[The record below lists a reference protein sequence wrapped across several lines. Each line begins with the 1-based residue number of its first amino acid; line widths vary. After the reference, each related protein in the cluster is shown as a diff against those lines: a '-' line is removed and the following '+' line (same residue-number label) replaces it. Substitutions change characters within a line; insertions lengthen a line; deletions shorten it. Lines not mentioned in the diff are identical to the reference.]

1 MKVLVVSLMLAAAVA
16 AFPQNGRYVLTYD
29 NSLERGVPDVSLEWI
44 PSGVPGGIA
53 STRSQKVEDLRRI
66 LNSGLMDLSDEFVL
80 RTILNNPEKYS
91 HLQYYVNHSGE
102 VKFIHPS
109 SPGSNFGPA
118 EGAAGGVQ
126 AVKK

>member
-1 MKVLVVSLMLAAAVA
+1 MKILVVSLVLVAAVA
-16 AFPQNGRYVLTYD
+16 AFPQNGRFVVTYD
-29 NSLERGVPDVSLEWI
+29 NSLERGVPDMSLEWI
-44 PSGVPGGIA
+44 PSGAAEGIA

-66 LNSGLMDLSDEFVL
+66 LNSGLMDRSDEFVL

-102 VKFIHPS
+102 VKFIHS
-109 SPGSNFGPA
+109 ASPVNNFGQA
-118 EGAAGGVQ
+118 DAVGGVQ